1 MVHER
6 IIAAVAGHRILTT
19 CVLNMC
25 SFPFGFVRG
34 ILGAHVVV
42 VIVVVLGPL
51 LVVGVCG

>member
-1 MVHER
+1 MLNTV
-6 IIAAVAGHRILTT
+6 TT

-25 SFPFGFVRG
+25 SIPSGFVRG
-34 ILGAHVVV
+34 ILGALVVVVVV